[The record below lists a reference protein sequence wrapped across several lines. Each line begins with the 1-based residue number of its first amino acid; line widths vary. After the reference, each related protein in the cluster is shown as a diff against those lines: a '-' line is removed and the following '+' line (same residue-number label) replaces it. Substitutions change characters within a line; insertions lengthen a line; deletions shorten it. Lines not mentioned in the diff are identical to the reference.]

1 MILYVNSIWVSVL
14 EDLQNYWSV
23 RRLKASPTPPCGIFN
38 IIISGMR
45 GLGIQIVLS
54 CCCLVLS
61 CCCLVRVSK
70 GEQRRLTDSK
80 CYIFSKSS
88 QQLGFRWEGSKVFQ
102 GGWPCQVWKEASSLF
117 FWRPQVFY
125 IFGIL
130 LAIGIQ
136 VRRFYSLSRR
146 LALPSL
152 KRSFILISL
161 KTPSVIYFRN
171 PLSKCNSVRRL
182 PSASRRLTLLSLE
195 RSFSLKSL
203 KTPSVIYFWH
213 PLSSCDSS

>member
-1 MILYVNSIWVSVL
+1 MW
-14 EDLQNYWSV
+14 
-23 RRLKASPTPPCGIFN
+23 
-38 IIISGMR
+38 

-54 CCCLVLS
+54 CLVVVLS
-61 CCCLVRVSK
+61 CCLVRVSK

-102 GGWPCQVWKEASSLF
+102 EGWPCQVWKEASSLF

-125 IFGIL
+125 IFEIL

-161 KTPSVIYFRN
+161 KIPSVIYFPN
-171 PLSKCNSVRRL
+171 PLSKS
-182 PSASRRLTLLSLE
+182 
-195 RSFSLKSL
+195 
-203 KTPSVIYFWH
+203 
-213 PLSSCDSS
+213 DSSERVSKSFKEVGLAKSEKKLHPYFSEDPKCYIFSKSS